1 MANEKDL
8 KKEPKKEEKTASK
21 SYSYETIDL
30 KQGLDDISFKNNQ
43 IKMIR
48 DLQNENAKLKQMTGR
63 KARQAGMPRVQ
74 GLGTLKGNLGMQ
86 FRGGSED

>member
-1 MANEKDL
+1 MGKQ
-8 KKEPKKEEKTASK
+8 KETKKEEKTASK

-48 DLQNENAKLKQMTGR
+48 DLQNENVRLKEMAGGR
-63 KARQAGMPRVQ
+63 KARQAGMPKIQ

-86 FRGGSED
+86 FRGGSEE

>member
-1 MANEKDL
+1 MANE
-8 KKEPKKEEKTASK
+8 KEPKKEDKKESK

-48 DLQNENAKLKQMTGR
+48 DLQNENVRLKEMAGRAKS
-63 KARQAGMPRVQ
+63 RQAGMPRIQ

>member
-1 MANEKDL
+1 MGKQ
-8 KKEPKKEEKTASK
+8 KETKKEEKTESK

-48 DLQNENAKLKQMTGR
+48 DLQNENTKLKQTTGR
-63 KARQAGMPRVQ
+63 KARQASMPKIQ
-74 GLGTLKGNLGMQ
+74 GLGSLKGNLGMQ
-86 FRGGSED
+86 FRGGSEE

>member
-1 MANEKDL
+1 MANE
-8 KKEPKKEEKTASK
+8 KEPKKEEKKESK

-48 DLQNENAKLKQMTGR
+48 DLQNENVRLKELSGR
-63 KARQAGMPRVQ
+63 GKSRQADMPRIQ
-74 GLGTLKGNLGMQ
+74 GLGRLEGNLGRQ
-86 FRGGSED
+86 FQKKGTDY

>member
-1 MANEKDL
+1 MGKQ
-8 KKEPKKEEKTASK
+8 KETKKEEKTASK

-48 DLQNENAKLKQMTGR
+48 DLQNENTKLKHTTGR
-63 KARQAGMPRVQ
+63 KARQASMPKIQ
-74 GLGTLKGNLGMQ
+74 GLGSLKGNLGMQ
-86 FRGGSED
+86 FRGGSEE

>member
-1 MANEKDL
+1 MGKQ
-8 KKEPKKEEKTASK
+8 KETKKEEKTASK

-48 DLQNENAKLKQMTGR
+48 DLQNENTKLKQTTGR
-63 KARQAGMPRVQ
+63 KARQASMPKIQ
-74 GLGTLKGNLGMQ
+74 GLGSLKGNLGMQ
-86 FRGGSED
+86 FRGESEE